1 LLLGEEG
8 VTGGEMEKGGRTNGT
23 SNGKNSSSEDVGV
36 LGGKSELCEL
46 GLEWELLMDEVGDPD
61 ACG

>member
-1 LLLGEEG
+1 
-8 VTGGEMEKGGRTNGT
+8 MEKGGRTNGT